1 MDIHFQIIQK
11 ESILE
16 IIPLI
21 QEFTDNKFSKEILE
35 IRFNEMF
42 TQSYECIGVFKGVV
56 LIGLC
61 GLWFQ
66 TRHYAGKSCEPDHV
80 YIQPEYQGLG
90 LGNKMFD
97 YMTTKQTI
105 PLITQPIFDWSM
117 DGKKIQSSCWRLE
130 KIMPTIALTRMLE
143 HEGIEFITNESYK
156 EAVKT
161 FASSMEYPKFLLDS
175 NNEIGSGVKS
185 SPNKP
190 SSIAPIVMPLLL
202 LFLEKF
208 YFLNVHSQMLRYTI

>member
-11 ESILE
+11 EFISE

-21 QEFTDNKFSKEILE
+21 QEFTDNKFPNDILE

-42 TQSYECIGVFKGVV
+42 TQNYECIGVFKGDM

-61 GLWFQ
+61 GIWFQ

-97 YMTTKQTI
+97 YVEKYCKEKGCESLELNTYVQNT
-105 PLITQPIFDWSM
+105 
-117 DGKKIQSSCWRLE
+117 SS
-130 KIMPTIALTRMLE
+130 
-143 HEGIEFITNESYK
+143 H
-156 EAVKT
+156 
-161 FASSMEYPKFLLDS
+161 
-175 NNEIGSGVKS
+175 
-185 SPNKP
+185 
-190 SSIAPIVMPLLL
+190 
-202 LFLEKF
+202 KF
-208 YFLNVHSQMLRYTI
+208 YYNLGYKILGYHFFKDL

>member
-42 TQSYECIGVFKGVV
+42 TQSYECIGVFKGGV

-97 YMTTKQTI
+97 YIEKYCREKGCASLELNTYVQNT
-105 PLITQPIFDWSM
+105 
-117 DGKKIQSSCWRLE
+117 SS
-130 KIMPTIALTRMLE
+130 
-143 HEGIEFITNESYK
+143 H
-156 EAVKT
+156 
-161 FASSMEYPKFLLDS
+161 
-175 NNEIGSGVKS
+175 
-185 SPNKP
+185 
-190 SSIAPIVMPLLL
+190 
-202 LFLEKF
+202 KF
-208 YFLNVHSQMLRYTI
+208 YYNLGYKILGYHFFKDL

>member
-11 ESILE
+11 EFISE

-21 QEFTDNKFSKEILE
+21 QEFTDNKFPNDILE

-42 TQSYECIGVFKGVV
+42 IQNYECIGVFKGDM

-97 YMTTKQTI
+97 YVEKYCKEKGCESLELNTYVQNT
-105 PLITQPIFDWSM
+105 
-117 DGKKIQSSCWRLE
+117 SS
-130 KIMPTIALTRMLE
+130 
-143 HEGIEFITNESYK
+143 H
-156 EAVKT
+156 
-161 FASSMEYPKFLLDS
+161 
-175 NNEIGSGVKS
+175 
-185 SPNKP
+185 
-190 SSIAPIVMPLLL
+190 
-202 LFLEKF
+202 KF
-208 YFLNVHSQMLRYTI
+208 YYNLGYKILGYHFFKDL

>member
-11 ESILE
+11 EFISE

-21 QEFTDNKFSKEILE
+21 QEFTDNKFPNDILE

-42 TQSYECIGVFKGVV
+42 IQNYECIGVFKGDM

-66 TRHYAGKSCEPDHV
+66 TRHYSGKSCEPDHV

-97 YMTTKQTI
+97 YVEKYCKEKGCESLEINTYVQNT
-105 PLITQPIFDWSM
+105 
-117 DGKKIQSSCWRLE
+117 SS
-130 KIMPTIALTRMLE
+130 
-143 HEGIEFITNESYK
+143 H
-156 EAVKT
+156 
-161 FASSMEYPKFLLDS
+161 
-175 NNEIGSGVKS
+175 
-185 SPNKP
+185 
-190 SSIAPIVMPLLL
+190 
-202 LFLEKF
+202 KF
-208 YFLNVHSQMLRYTI
+208 YYNLGYKILGYHFFKDL

>member
-11 ESILE
+11 EFISE

-21 QEFTDNKFSKEILE
+21 QEFTDNKFPNDILE

-42 TQSYECIGVFKGVV
+42 TQNYECIGVFKGDM

-97 YMTTKQTI
+97 YVDRYCK
-105 PLITQPIFDWSM
+105 
-117 DGKKIQSSCWRLE
+117 E
-130 KIMPTIALTRMLE
+130 K
-143 HEGIEFITNESYK
+143 G
-156 EAVKT
+156 
-161 FASSMEYPKFLLDS
+161 
-175 NNEIGSGVKS
+175 
-185 SPNKP
+185 
-190 SSIAPIVMPLLL
+190 
-202 LFLEKF
+202 
-208 YFLNVHSQMLRYTI
+208 

>member
-11 ESILE
+11 EFISE

-21 QEFTDNKFSKEILE
+21 QEFTDNKFPNDILE

-42 TQSYECIGVFKGVV
+42 TQNYECIGVFKGDM

-66 TRHYAGKSCEPDHV
+66 TRHYSGKSCEPDHV

-97 YMTTKQTI
+97 YVEKYCKEKGCESLELNTYVQNT
-105 PLITQPIFDWSM
+105 
-117 DGKKIQSSCWRLE
+117 SS
-130 KIMPTIALTRMLE
+130 
-143 HEGIEFITNESYK
+143 H
-156 EAVKT
+156 
-161 FASSMEYPKFLLDS
+161 
-175 NNEIGSGVKS
+175 
-185 SPNKP
+185 
-190 SSIAPIVMPLLL
+190 
-202 LFLEKF
+202 KF
-208 YFLNVHSQMLRYTI
+208 YYNLGYKILGYHFFKDL

>member
-11 ESILE
+11 EFISE

-21 QEFTDNKFSKEILE
+21 QEFTDNKFPNHILE

-42 TQSYECIGVFKGVV
+42 TQNYECIGVFKGGM

-97 YMTTKQTI
+97 YVEKYCKEKGCESLELNTYVQNT
-105 PLITQPIFDWSM
+105 
-117 DGKKIQSSCWRLE
+117 SS
-130 KIMPTIALTRMLE
+130 
-143 HEGIEFITNESYK
+143 H
-156 EAVKT
+156 
-161 FASSMEYPKFLLDS
+161 
-175 NNEIGSGVKS
+175 
-185 SPNKP
+185 
-190 SSIAPIVMPLLL
+190 
-202 LFLEKF
+202 KF
-208 YFLNVHSQMLRYTI
+208 YYNLGYKILGYHFFKDL

>member
-11 ESILE
+11 EFISE

-21 QEFTDNKFSKEILE
+21 QEFTDNKFPNDILE

-42 TQSYECIGVFKGVV
+42 TQNYECIGVFKGDM

-61 GLWFQ
+61 GIWFQ

-97 YMTTKQTI
+97 YVEKYCKEKGCESLEINTYVQNT
-105 PLITQPIFDWSM
+105 
-117 DGKKIQSSCWRLE
+117 SS
-130 KIMPTIALTRMLE
+130 
-143 HEGIEFITNESYK
+143 H
-156 EAVKT
+156 
-161 FASSMEYPKFLLDS
+161 
-175 NNEIGSGVKS
+175 
-185 SPNKP
+185 
-190 SSIAPIVMPLLL
+190 
-202 LFLEKF
+202 KF
-208 YFLNVHSQMLRYTI
+208 YYNLGYKILGYHFFKDL

>member
-11 ESILE
+11 EFISE
-16 IIPLI
+16 IILLI
-21 QEFTDNKFSKEILE
+21 QEFTDNKFPNDILE

-42 TQSYECIGVFKGVV
+42 TQNYECIGVFKGDM

-97 YMTTKQTI
+97 YVERYCKEKGCESLELNTYVQNT
-105 PLITQPIFDWSM
+105 
-117 DGKKIQSSCWRLE
+117 SS
-130 KIMPTIALTRMLE
+130 
-143 HEGIEFITNESYK
+143 H
-156 EAVKT
+156 
-161 FASSMEYPKFLLDS
+161 
-175 NNEIGSGVKS
+175 
-185 SPNKP
+185 
-190 SSIAPIVMPLLL
+190 
-202 LFLEKF
+202 KF
-208 YFLNVHSQMLRYTI
+208 YYNLVSGFSKKLNTFPP

>member
-11 ESILE
+11 EFISE

-21 QEFTDNKFSKEILE
+21 QEFTDNKFPNDILE

-42 TQSYECIGVFKGVV
+42 TQNYECIGVFKGDM

-97 YMTTKQTI
+97 YVEKYCKEKGCESLELNTYVQNT
-105 PLITQPIFDWSM
+105 
-117 DGKKIQSSCWRLE
+117 SS
-130 KIMPTIALTRMLE
+130 
-143 HEGIEFITNESYK
+143 H
-156 EAVKT
+156 
-161 FASSMEYPKFLLDS
+161 
-175 NNEIGSGVKS
+175 
-185 SPNKP
+185 
-190 SSIAPIVMPLLL
+190 
-202 LFLEKF
+202 KF
-208 YFLNVHSQMLRYTI
+208 YYNLGYKILGYHFFKDL

>member
-11 ESILE
+11 EFISE

-21 QEFTDNKFSKEILE
+21 QEFTDNKFTNDILE

-42 TQSYECIGVFKGVV
+42 TQNYECIGVFKGDM

-97 YMTTKQTI
+97 YVEKYCKEKGCESLELNTYVQNT
-105 PLITQPIFDWSM
+105 
-117 DGKKIQSSCWRLE
+117 SS
-130 KIMPTIALTRMLE
+130 
-143 HEGIEFITNESYK
+143 H
-156 EAVKT
+156 
-161 FASSMEYPKFLLDS
+161 
-175 NNEIGSGVKS
+175 
-185 SPNKP
+185 
-190 SSIAPIVMPLLL
+190 
-202 LFLEKF
+202 KF
-208 YFLNVHSQMLRYTI
+208 YYNLGYKILGYHFFKDL

>member
-11 ESILE
+11 EFISE

-21 QEFTDNKFSKEILE
+21 QEFTDNKFPNDILE

-42 TQSYECIGVFKGVV
+42 IQNYECIGVFKGDM

-61 GLWFQ
+61 GIWFQ

-97 YMTTKQTI
+97 YVEKYCKEKGCESLEINTYVQNT
-105 PLITQPIFDWSM
+105 
-117 DGKKIQSSCWRLE
+117 SS
-130 KIMPTIALTRMLE
+130 
-143 HEGIEFITNESYK
+143 H
-156 EAVKT
+156 
-161 FASSMEYPKFLLDS
+161 
-175 NNEIGSGVKS
+175 
-185 SPNKP
+185 
-190 SSIAPIVMPLLL
+190 
-202 LFLEKF
+202 KF
-208 YFLNVHSQMLRYTI
+208 YYNLGYKILGYHFFKDL

>member
-11 ESILE
+11 EFISE

-21 QEFTDNKFSKEILE
+21 QEFTDNKFPNDILE

-42 TQSYECIGVFKGVV
+42 TQNYECIGVFKGGM

-97 YMTTKQTI
+97 YVEKYCKEKGCESLELNTYVQNT
-105 PLITQPIFDWSM
+105 
-117 DGKKIQSSCWRLE
+117 SS
-130 KIMPTIALTRMLE
+130 
-143 HEGIEFITNESYK
+143 H
-156 EAVKT
+156 
-161 FASSMEYPKFLLDS
+161 
-175 NNEIGSGVKS
+175 
-185 SPNKP
+185 
-190 SSIAPIVMPLLL
+190 
-202 LFLEKF
+202 KF
-208 YFLNVHSQMLRYTI
+208 YYNLGYKILGYHFFKDL

>member
-11 ESILE
+11 EFISE

-21 QEFTDNKFSKEILE
+21 QEFTDNKFPNDILE

-42 TQSYECIGVFKGVV
+42 IQNYECIGVFKGDM

-97 YMTTKQTI
+97 YVEKYCKEKGCESLEINTYVQNT
-105 PLITQPIFDWSM
+105 
-117 DGKKIQSSCWRLE
+117 SS
-130 KIMPTIALTRMLE
+130 
-143 HEGIEFITNESYK
+143 H
-156 EAVKT
+156 
-161 FASSMEYPKFLLDS
+161 
-175 NNEIGSGVKS
+175 
-185 SPNKP
+185 
-190 SSIAPIVMPLLL
+190 
-202 LFLEKF
+202 KF
-208 YFLNVHSQMLRYTI
+208 YYNLGYKILGYHFFKDL

>member
-11 ESILE
+11 EFISE

-21 QEFTDNKFSKEILE
+21 QEFTDNKFPNDILE

-42 TQSYECIGVFKGVV
+42 TQNYECIGVFKGDM

-66 TRHYAGKSCEPDHV
+66 TRHYSGKSCEPDHV

-97 YMTTKQTI
+97 YVEKYCKEKGCESLEINTYVQNT
-105 PLITQPIFDWSM
+105 
-117 DGKKIQSSCWRLE
+117 SS
-130 KIMPTIALTRMLE
+130 
-143 HEGIEFITNESYK
+143 H
-156 EAVKT
+156 
-161 FASSMEYPKFLLDS
+161 
-175 NNEIGSGVKS
+175 
-185 SPNKP
+185 
-190 SSIAPIVMPLLL
+190 
-202 LFLEKF
+202 KF
-208 YFLNVHSQMLRYTI
+208 YYNLGYKILGYHFFKDL

>member
-11 ESILE
+11 EFISE

-21 QEFTDNKFSKEILE
+21 QEFTDNKFPNDILE

-42 TQSYECIGVFKGVV
+42 IQNYECIGVFKGDM

-66 TRHYAGKSCEPDHV
+66 TRHYAGKSCESDHV

-97 YMTTKQTI
+97 YVEKYCKEKGCESLEINTYVQNT
-105 PLITQPIFDWSM
+105 
-117 DGKKIQSSCWRLE
+117 SS
-130 KIMPTIALTRMLE
+130 
-143 HEGIEFITNESYK
+143 H
-156 EAVKT
+156 
-161 FASSMEYPKFLLDS
+161 
-175 NNEIGSGVKS
+175 
-185 SPNKP
+185 
-190 SSIAPIVMPLLL
+190 
-202 LFLEKF
+202 KF
-208 YFLNVHSQMLRYTI
+208 YYNLGYKILGYHFFKDL

>member
-11 ESILE
+11 EFISE

-21 QEFTDNKFSKEILE
+21 QEFTDNKFPNDILE

-42 TQSYECIGVFKGVV
+42 IQNYECIGVFKGNM

-97 YMTTKQTI
+97 YVEKYCKEKGCESLEINTYVQNT
-105 PLITQPIFDWSM
+105 
-117 DGKKIQSSCWRLE
+117 SS
-130 KIMPTIALTRMLE
+130 
-143 HEGIEFITNESYK
+143 H
-156 EAVKT
+156 
-161 FASSMEYPKFLLDS
+161 
-175 NNEIGSGVKS
+175 
-185 SPNKP
+185 
-190 SSIAPIVMPLLL
+190 
-202 LFLEKF
+202 KF
-208 YFLNVHSQMLRYTI
+208 YYNLGYKILGYHFFKDL

>member
-11 ESILE
+11 EFISE

-21 QEFTDNKFSKEILE
+21 QEFTDNKFPNDILE

-42 TQSYECIGVFKGVV
+42 TQNYECIGVFKGDM

-66 TRHYAGKSCEPDHV
+66 TRHYSGKSCEPDHV

-97 YMTTKQTI
+97 YVERYCKEKGCESLELNTYVQNT
-105 PLITQPIFDWSM
+105 
-117 DGKKIQSSCWRLE
+117 SS
-130 KIMPTIALTRMLE
+130 
-143 HEGIEFITNESYK
+143 H
-156 EAVKT
+156 
-161 FASSMEYPKFLLDS
+161 
-175 NNEIGSGVKS
+175 
-185 SPNKP
+185 
-190 SSIAPIVMPLLL
+190 
-202 LFLEKF
+202 KF
-208 YFLNVHSQMLRYTI
+208 YYNLGYKILGYHFFKDL

>member
-11 ESILE
+11 EFISE

-21 QEFTDNKFSKEILE
+21 QEFTDNKFPNDILE

-42 TQSYECIGVFKGVV
+42 IQNYECIGVFKGDM

-61 GLWFQ
+61 GIWFQ

-97 YMTTKQTI
+97 YVEKYCKEKGCESLELNTYVQNT
-105 PLITQPIFDWSM
+105 
-117 DGKKIQSSCWRLE
+117 SS
-130 KIMPTIALTRMLE
+130 
-143 HEGIEFITNESYK
+143 H
-156 EAVKT
+156 
-161 FASSMEYPKFLLDS
+161 
-175 NNEIGSGVKS
+175 
-185 SPNKP
+185 
-190 SSIAPIVMPLLL
+190 
-202 LFLEKF
+202 KF
-208 YFLNVHSQMLRYTI
+208 YYNLGYKILGYHFFKDL

>member
-11 ESILE
+11 EFISE

-21 QEFTDNKFSKEILE
+21 QEFTDNKFPNDILE

-42 TQSYECIGVFKGVV
+42 TQNYQCIGVFKGDM

-97 YMTTKQTI
+97 YVEKYCKEKGCESLELNTYVQNT
-105 PLITQPIFDWSM
+105 
-117 DGKKIQSSCWRLE
+117 SS
-130 KIMPTIALTRMLE
+130 
-143 HEGIEFITNESYK
+143 H
-156 EAVKT
+156 
-161 FASSMEYPKFLLDS
+161 
-175 NNEIGSGVKS
+175 
-185 SPNKP
+185 
-190 SSIAPIVMPLLL
+190 
-202 LFLEKF
+202 KF
-208 YFLNVHSQMLRYTI
+208 YYNLGYKILGYHFFKDL

>member
-11 ESILE
+11 EFISE

-21 QEFTDNKFSKEILE
+21 QEFTDNKFPNDILE
-35 IRFNEMF
+35 IRFNDMF
-42 TQSYECIGVFKGVV
+42 TQNYECIGVFKGDM

-97 YMTTKQTI
+97 YVEKYCKEKGCESLELNTYVQNT
-105 PLITQPIFDWSM
+105 
-117 DGKKIQSSCWRLE
+117 SS
-130 KIMPTIALTRMLE
+130 
-143 HEGIEFITNESYK
+143 H
-156 EAVKT
+156 
-161 FASSMEYPKFLLDS
+161 
-175 NNEIGSGVKS
+175 
-185 SPNKP
+185 
-190 SSIAPIVMPLLL
+190 
-202 LFLEKF
+202 KF
-208 YFLNVHSQMLRYTI
+208 YYNLGYKILGYHFFKDL

>member
-11 ESILE
+11 EFISE

-21 QEFTDNKFSKEILE
+21 QEFTDNKFPNDILE

-42 TQSYECIGVFKGVV
+42 TQNYQCIGVFKGDM

-66 TRHYAGKSCEPDHV
+66 TRQYAGKSCEPDHV

-97 YMTTKQTI
+97 YVEKYCKEKGCESLELNTYVQNT
-105 PLITQPIFDWSM
+105 
-117 DGKKIQSSCWRLE
+117 SS
-130 KIMPTIALTRMLE
+130 
-143 HEGIEFITNESYK
+143 H
-156 EAVKT
+156 
-161 FASSMEYPKFLLDS
+161 
-175 NNEIGSGVKS
+175 
-185 SPNKP
+185 
-190 SSIAPIVMPLLL
+190 
-202 LFLEKF
+202 KF
-208 YFLNVHSQMLRYTI
+208 YYNLGYKILGYHFFKDL